1 MPHST
6 RKIALIYDARLT
18 YDLKV
23 MAGVAA
29 YMQEGHHYSVFIEE
43 NALKDQR
50 LPDLRSWEG
59 DGIIADFDD
68 PAVARL
74 VAQARLPAIGF
85 GGGYGWY
92 ASGTI
97 PYFYTNNKAISK
109 LAADHLL
116 DRGFKHFAYCG
127 YAHSPING
135 WSRERQ
141 DSFVTYLSKRTTSC
155 IVLEKFQKAEPQLG
169 ELTAHAGFEWLRKLP
184 KPVGIMAA
192 NDTRGRQL
200 LEACRTYGLVVPD
213 EVAVVGVDNDEL
225 LCRLSSP
232 PLSSVEQ
239 GAQKLGYAAAELL
252 DDMMQGR
259 SLKKRHYLVDPA
271 SVVTRQSTDVL
282 AIDDPKVA
290 QAMAFIRDHAADGIK
305 VPDVVSSVAIS
316 RSGLEAR
323 FTSALDCSIHA
334 AIKHRKLE
342 CARRLVSEDVDMP
355 LKQIASET
363 GFASVQHMTTLFV
376 QEFGQAPGKQRRS
389 FFFLS
394 YKYGKS
400 THRKRLRIDLNN

>member
-74 VAQARLPAIGF
+74 VAQARLPAVGF

-92 ASGTI
+92 ASGSV

-127 YAHSPING
+127 YAQSPING

-141 DSFVTYLSKRTTSC
+141 DAFVTHLSKRAISC
-155 IVLEKFQKAEPQLG
+155 IVLEKSQRPNHNWASLQRTLG
-169 ELTAHAGFEWLRKLP
+169 EWLRKLP
-184 KPVGIMAA
+184 KPIGIMAA
-192 NDTRGRQL
+192 NDTRGRQV

-239 GAQKLGYAAAELL
+239 GAQKLGYAAAALL

-259 SLKKRHYLVDPA
+259 GIKKRHYLVDPA
-271 SVVTRQSTDVL
+271 TVVTRQSTDVL

-334 AIKHRKLE
+334 AIRHRKLE
-342 CARRLVSEDVDMP
+342 CAKRLVSETDMP

-389 FFFLS
+389 YS
-394 YKYGKS
+394 V
-400 THRKRLRIDLNN
+400 